1 MKLSKIFQITALSL
15 GLLMGSGAV
24 QAQALMTSMQHE
36 QLMNV
41 NYNKVRETHFNDK
54 EVVDKSR
61 IWITATINQFIAG
74 EHTFEGIAA
83 VKPNKHLL
91 GSDEKHANTFII
103 EDQYGKVF
111 SVASH
116 SYMPNYILKKY
127 GVGSKIAIV
136 FSKDLKKVYFDSIKN
151 AQDVNS

>member
-36 QLMNV
+36 QLANV
-41 NYNKVRETHFNDK
+41 NYNKVRETHGNDK
-54 EVVDKSR
+54 EVVFNSR

-83 VKPNKHLL
+83 VKPNKHLVA
-91 GSDEKHANTFII
+91 DEKHAHTFII
-103 EDQYGKVF
+103 EDQY
-111 SVASH
+111 
-116 SYMPNYILKKY
+116 
-127 GVGSKIAIV
+127 
-136 FSKDLKKVYFDSIKN
+136 
-151 AQDVNS
+151 